1 MHNYYVL
8 KALQERNKIKQVLN
22 ETPLT
27 PETRIIINKL
37 LEIITSL
44 QVEIENLLGER
55 YE

>member
-1 MHNYYVL
+1 MHNYFIL
-8 KALQERNKIKQVLN
+8 RALQERNKIKQTLN

-27 PETRIIINKL
+27 PETKIIINKL

-44 QVEIENLLGER
+44 QVEIENLFGER